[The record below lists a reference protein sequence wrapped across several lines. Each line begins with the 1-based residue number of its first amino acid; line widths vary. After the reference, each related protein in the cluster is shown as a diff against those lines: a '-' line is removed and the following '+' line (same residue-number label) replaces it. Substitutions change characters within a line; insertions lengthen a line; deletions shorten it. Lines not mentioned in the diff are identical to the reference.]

1 MGTRRSLAA
10 NDKENSQVPKPLGA
24 GSEVDSY
31 CTKCRMD
38 LGHRIVAMV
47 GTVPKR
53 VECQTCG
60 SHHNYRAPK
69 TEREKREA
77 RTRTA
82 TRQSSTQRV
91 SHAAKA
97 EAERRAEWERRVLGQ
112 AATAFIRFAITKT
125 FEPDQL
131 VIHKKFGEGYVA
143 EILEDDKIS
152 IMFAD
157 GAKTLAHGRSAN

>member
-1 MGTRRSLAA
+1 M
-10 NDKENSQVPKPLGA
+10 PKPLGA
-24 GSEVDSY
+24 GSEIDAY

-47 GTVPKR
+47 GPAPKR

-69 TEREKREA
+69 TAREKREA
-77 RTRTA
+77 AKTRT
-82 TRQSSTQRV
+82 TRQTSTQRV
-91 SHAAKA
+91 TLAAKA
-97 EAERRAEWERRVLGQ
+97 ESERRSEWERRILGQ
-112 AATAFIRFAITKT
+112 AATAFTRFKITET

-131 VIHKKFGEGYVA
+131 VIHKKFGEGYVV
-143 EILEDDKIS
+143 ELLENDKLS

-157 GAKTLAHGRSAN
+157 GAKTLVHGRTP